1 MANPKFQ
8 ARDKIIYD
16 NPHFVRQP
24 LSPRA
29 QTNAPPTIYE
39 VVSFSAQ
46 TSTYFVTIPFYKDA
60 GGIRRF
66 TQFDLENNFR
76 LADQY
81 EVDLYFPWT

>member
-8 ARDKIIYD
+8 PTDKIIYE
-16 NPHFVRQP
+16 NPYFVRQP

-29 QTNAPPTIYE
+29 QTEAPPTVY
-39 VVSFSAQ
+39 VVVAFSAQ
-46 TSTYFVTIPFYKDA
+46 TGTYVVTIPTYKDA

-76 LADQY
+76 LADPY
-81 EVDLYFPWT
+81 EVDLYFS